1 METNPTD
8 DLDLIESEAEPL
20 NVADVEDPDL
30 FLDLEDD
37 DGYGSEDDD
46 F

>member
-8 DLDLIESEAEPL
+8 DLDLSESGAEPL
-20 NVADVEDPDL
+20 DVEDPDL
-30 FLDLEDD
+30 LLDLEDD
-37 DGYGSEDDD
+37 DGYADDDDD

>member
-8 DLDLIESEAEPL
+8 DLDLIASEAEPL
-20 NVADVEDPDL
+20 DVEDPDL

-37 DGYGSEDDD
+37 DGYSSEDDD